1 KERGMNRDRSHR
13 KRRVRHVTGRT
24 PDTRVTRRTVE
35 LHGAWSQGVL
45 RAVVQRAFAAGKTV
59 RFEGRLWTVEKFE
72 PSTDPSQPLQ
82 WTALL
87 VNTEPAL

>member
-1 KERGMNRDRSHR
+1 MNRDRSHR

-35 LHGAWSQGVL
+35 LAGTFSQGVL
-45 RAVVQRAFAAGKTV
+45 RGQCQRAFASKRLV
-59 RFEGRLWTVEKFE
+59 RFDGRMWRVDRFE
-72 PSTDPSQPLQ
+72 TAGGRNEPVQ

-87 VNTEPAL
+87 VNEEPAL